1 MLEKDPENV
10 ASEDETDEKS
20 DGFDEEG
27 NETDPDGEP
36 TEEAETE
43 PTQEDSDEDGSEEEA
58 PEDSSEEPQDQEEEP
73 KEDSIK
79 DALTGEASETAR
91 SEFLFRKKKLKDK
104 VANDP
109 DSFTEK
115 WRRKRLIRQGYV
127 IYKVLDRDPKTGF
140 YTLDVSLIKKSE
152 LPVGA
157 VAATNE
163 KNTYVLDKI
172 KSSLWYQQTRQSIYD
187 RTPDKRNLQF
197 TARDAAIYMTC
208 NKIDNALMVK
218 WTDYSHIN
226 LKKLF
231 LPIAA
236 VVMIIT
242 LIVVWR
248 MM

>member
-10 ASEDETDEKS
+10 ASEDETDEES
-20 DGFDEEG
+20 DGLEEDTDES
-27 NETDPDGEP
+27 DPDGDQD
-36 TEEAETE
+36 EEAE
-43 PTQEDSDEDGSEEEA
+43 SEEEA
-58 PEDSSEEPQDQEEEP
+58 PEDSSEEPQDSQEEP

-91 SEFLFRKKKLKDK
+91 SEILFRKKKLKDK

-115 WRRKRLIRQGYV
+115 WRRRRLIRQGYV
-127 IYKVLDRDPKTGF
+127 IYKVLDRDPKTGY

-163 KNTYVLDKI
+163 NNTYVLDKI
-172 KSSLWYQQTRQSIYD
+172 KTSLWYQQTRQNIYD

-242 LIVVWR
+242 LLVVWR

>member
-10 ASEDETDEKS
+10 ASEDETDEES
-20 DGFDEEG
+20 DGLEEDTDES
-27 NETDPDGEP
+27 DPDGDQD
-36 TEEAETE
+36 EEAE
-43 PTQEDSDEDGSEEEA
+43 SEEEA
-58 PEDSSEEPQDQEEEP
+58 PEDSSEEPQDSQEEP

-91 SEFLFRKKKLKDK
+91 SEILFRKKKLKDK

-115 WRRKRLIRQGYV
+115 WRRRRLIRQGYV

-157 VAATNE
+157 VVATNE
-163 KNTYVLDKI
+163 NNTYVLDKI
-172 KSSLWYQQTRQSIYD
+172 KSSLWYQQTRQNIYD

-242 LIVVWR
+242 LLVVWR

>member
-10 ASEDETDEKS
+10 ASEDETDEES
-20 DGFDEEG
+20 DGLEEDTDES
-27 NETDPDGEP
+27 DPDGDQD
-36 TEEAETE
+36 EEAE
-43 PTQEDSDEDGSEEEA
+43 SEEEA
-58 PEDSSEEPQDQEEEP
+58 PEDSSEKPQDSQEEP

-91 SEFLFRKKKLKDK
+91 SEILFRKKTLKDK

-115 WRRKRLIRQGYV
+115 WRRRRLIRQGYV

-140 YTLDVSLIKKSE
+140 YMLDVSLIKKSE

-163 KNTYVLDKI
+163 SNTYVLDKI
-172 KSSLWYQQTRQSIYD
+172 KSSLWYQQTRQNIYD

-242 LIVVWR
+242 LLVVWR

>member
-10 ASEDETDEKS
+10 ASEDETDEES
-20 DGFDEEG
+20 DGLEEDTDES
-27 NETDPDGEP
+27 DPDGDQD
-36 TEEAETE
+36 EEAE
-43 PTQEDSDEDGSEEEA
+43 SEEEA
-58 PEDSSEEPQDQEEEP
+58 PEDSSEEPQDSQEEP

-91 SEFLFRKKKLKDK
+91 SEILFRKKTLKDK

-115 WRRKRLIRQGYV
+115 WRRRRLIRQGYV
-127 IYKVLDRDPKTGF
+127 IYKVLDRDPKTGY

-163 KNTYVLDKI
+163 NNTYVLDKI
-172 KSSLWYQQTRQSIYD
+172 KTSLWYQQTRQNIYD

-242 LIVVWR
+242 LLVVWR

>member
-10 ASEDETDEKS
+10 ASEDETDEES
-20 DGFDEEG
+20 DGLEEDTDES
-27 NETDPDGEP
+27 DPDGDQD
-36 TEEAETE
+36 EEA
-43 PTQEDSDEDGSEEEA
+43 GSEEEA
-58 PEDSSEEPQDQEEEP
+58 PEDSSEKPQDSQEEP
-73 KEDSIK
+73 KEDSVK

-91 SEFLFRKKKLKDK
+91 SEFLFRKKTLKDK

-115 WRRKRLIRQGYV
+115 WRRRRLIRQGYV

-140 YTLDVSLIKKSE
+140 YTLDVSLVKKSE
-152 LPVGA
+152 LPIGA

-163 KNTYVLDKI
+163 NNTYVLDKI
-172 KSSLWYQQTRQSIYD
+172 KSSLWYQQTRQNIYD

-236 VVMIIT
+236 VVMIVM

>member
-1 MLEKDPENV
+1 M
-10 ASEDETDEKS
+10 
-20 DGFDEEG
+20 
-27 NETDPDGEP
+27 
-36 TEEAETE
+36 
-43 PTQEDSDEDGSEEEA
+43 
-58 PEDSSEEPQDQEEEP
+58 
-73 KEDSIK
+73 
-79 DALTGEASETAR
+79 
-91 SEFLFRKKKLKDK
+91 
-104 VANDP
+104 
-109 DSFTEK
+109 
-115 WRRKRLIRQGYV
+115 

>member
-10 ASEDETDEKS
+10 ASEDETDEES

-27 NETDPDGEP
+27 DETDPDVDQD
-36 TEEAETE
+36 EEAE
-43 PTQEDSDEDGSEEEA
+43 SEEEA
-58 PEDSSEEPQDQEEEP
+58 PEDSSEKPQDSQEEP
-73 KEDSIK
+73 SEDSIK

-91 SEFLFRKKKLKDK
+91 SEILFRKKKLKDK

-115 WRRKRLIRQGYV
+115 WRRRRLIRQGYV
-127 IYKVLDRDPKTGF
+127 IYKVLDRDPKTGY

-152 LPVGA
+152 LPIGA

-163 KNTYVLDKI
+163 NNTYVLDKI
-172 KSSLWYQQTRQSIYD
+172 KSSLWYQQTRQNIYD

-236 VVMIIT
+236 VVMIVM

>member
-10 ASEDETDEKS
+10 ASEDETDEES
-20 DGFDEEG
+20 DGLEEDTDES
-27 NETDPDGEP
+27 NPDGDQD
-36 TEEAETE
+36 EEAE
-43 PTQEDSDEDGSEEEA
+43 SEEEA
-58 PEDSSEEPQDQEEEP
+58 PEDSSEEPQDSQEEP

-91 SEFLFRKKKLKDK
+91 SEILFRKKTLKDK

-115 WRRKRLIRQGYV
+115 WRRRRLIRQGYV

-163 KNTYVLDKI
+163 NNTYVLDKI
-172 KSSLWYQQTRQSIYD
+172 KTSLWYQQTRQNIYD

-242 LIVVWR
+242 LLVVWR

>member
-10 ASEDETDEKS
+10 ASEDETDEES
-20 DGFDEEG
+20 DGLEEEG
-27 NETDPDGEP
+27 DETDPDGDQD
-36 TEEAETE
+36 EEAE
-43 PTQEDSDEDGSEEEA
+43 SEEEA
-58 PEDSSEEPQDQEEEP
+58 PEDSSEKSQDSQEEP
-73 KEDSIK
+73 KDDSIK

-91 SEFLFRKKKLKDK
+91 SEFLFRKKTLKDK

-115 WRRKRLIRQGYV
+115 WRRRRLIRQGYV

-152 LPVGA
+152 LPIGA

-163 KNTYVLDKI
+163 NNTYVLDKI
-172 KSSLWYQQTRQSIYD
+172 KSSLWYQQTRQNIYD

-236 VVMIIT
+236 VVMIVM

>member
-10 ASEDETDEKS
+10 ASEDETDEES
-20 DGFDEEG
+20 DGFDK
-27 NETDPDGEP
+27 DGDQD
-36 TEEAETE
+36 EEAESE
-43 PTQEDSDEDGSEEEA
+43 EDSDESDETESDEGTPEEK
-58 PEDSSEEPQDQEEEP
+58 SEEPQDSQEGP

-91 SEFLFRKKKLKDK
+91 SEFRFRKKTLKDK

-115 WRRKRLIRQGYV
+115 WRRRRLIRQGYV
-127 IYKVLDRDPKTGF
+127 IYKVLDRDPKTGY

-152 LPVGA
+152 LPIGA

-163 KNTYVLDKI
+163 NNTYVLDKI
-172 KSSLWYQQTRQSIYD
+172 KSSLWYQQTRQNIYD

-236 VVMIIT
+236 VVMIVM

>member
-10 ASEDETDEKS
+10 ASEDETDEES

-27 NETDPDGEP
+27 DETDPDGDQD
-36 TEEAETE
+36 EEAE
-43 PTQEDSDEDGSEEEA
+43 SEEEA
-58 PEDSSEEPQDQEEEP
+58 PEDSSEKPQDSQEEP

-109 DSFTEK
+109 DSFTER
-115 WRRKRLIRQGYV
+115 WRRRRLIRQGYV

-152 LPVGA
+152 LPIGA

-163 KNTYVLDKI
+163 KDTYVLDKI
-172 KSSLWYQQTRQSIYD
+172 KSSLWYQQTRQNIYD

-236 VVMIIT
+236 VVMIVM